1 LNPTIVEAFLL
12 SLSSFIFIF
21 TAILGGTNKAVWAHA
36 HNKHPSEVERCAM
49 KPLNQRETVL
59 DDGSKV
65 KCYAYDDSLQF
76 EQNTLLVKLLQKKG
90 LSLSM
95 SEDEDLRRWST
106 SMDQRTQ
113 PACFFFSFCLFS
125 FCSSRSSLLLLL
137 QLVSRNTRFALFS

>member
-1 LNPTIVEAFLL
+1 
-12 SLSSFIFIF
+12 
-21 TAILGGTNKAVWAHA
+21 
-36 HNKHPSEVERCAM
+36 M

-65 KCYAYDDSLQF
+65 TCYAYDDSLQF

-113 PACFFFSFCLFS
+113 PACLFFSFCFFS

>member
-1 LNPTIVEAFLL
+1 
-12 SLSSFIFIF
+12 
-21 TAILGGTNKAVWAHA
+21 
-36 HNKHPSEVERCAM
+36 M

-113 PACFFFSFCLFS
+113 PACFFFSFC
-125 FCSSRSSLLLLL
+125 SSRSSLLLLL